1 MSRVITGP
9 LDALP
14 VGRPV
19 LFVSGGHRVALVRLG
34 DAVHAVD
41 DSCPHAG
48 GPLSEGAVLG
58 DTLICPYHTWMW
70 DLATGECR
78 EPARGG
84 RVAVYPAGVE
94 GGEVWVDLPEP

>member
-1 MSRVITGP
+1 MPRVTAGP

-19 LFVSGGHRVALVRLG
+19 LFVSAGRRVALVRLG
-34 DAVHAVD
+34 ETVHALE

-48 GPLSEGAVLG
+48 GPLSEGAVLSG
-58 DTLICPYHTWMW
+58 TLICPYHTWMW
-70 DLATGECR
+70 DLVTGECR
-78 EPARGG
+78 EPARGD

-94 GGEVWVDLPEP
+94 GGRVWVDLPDS